1 MSSPDTIAARA
12 DGADVSTDFSRR
24 ERRLVRA
31 CKPLL
36 DSPVQAIAYPG
47 GRSRDA
53 VSLTLADG
61 REVIAAKRDNRFRA
75 ELECRVL
82 RALRGGGAAVPEVL
96 GFDGDK
102 LLLQQ
107 LLNGNRLS
115 AALNSGTPEDVE
127 RLLDNALTSLASAQQ
142 AGTAAALESH
152 VPALGKGRD
161 WIDGLLRRP
170 LVIGGYLQ
178 VKPARPRVEQLRKLL
193 AVRTPRF
200 VKWDARSGNAMVD
213 ASGEVSW
220 FDWEHCGARN
230 RIDDVAWLL
239 GDEFTPELAE
249 QETRVIDRQ
258 IEAFA
263 DDMPAD
269 QARQYLYAYG
279 VFHAVV
285 RLGLILSRKK
295 DEDWWDF
302 DYCVARDKAGVTLDC
317 ALRLVRRGARWAD
330 MDVATR
336 PLAAWF
342 TNIGERLHEL

>member
-1 MSSPDTIAARA
+1 MSPPEAATARL
-12 DGADVSTDFSRR
+12 DGADVSIDFSRR
-24 ERRLVRA
+24 ERRLVHA

-36 DSPVQAIAYPG
+36 DSPVRAIAYPG

-75 ELECRVL
+75 ELEQRVL
-82 RALRGGGAAVPEVL
+82 RALRDRGAAVPEVL
-96 GFDGDK
+96 GFDGDR

-107 LLNGNRLS
+107 VLDGDRLS
-115 AALNSGTPEDVE
+115 AALNRGTPEDVE
-127 RLLDNALTSLASAQQ
+127 NLLDNALASLALAQQ
-142 AGTAAALESH
+142 AGSAAGLELY
-152 VPALGKGRD
+152 VPALGVGRE

-178 VKPARPRVEQLRKLL
+178 VKPARPRVEALRKLL
-193 AVRTPRF
+193 AARTPRF

-213 ASGEVSW
+213 GNGRVSW

-239 GDEFTPELAE
+239 GDEFTPDLPD
-249 QETRVIDRQ
+249 QEARVIDRRVG
-258 IEAFA
+258 AFA

-279 VFHAVV
+279 VFHTVV

-302 DYCVARDKAGVTLDC
+302 DYCVARDKAGVTHDC
-317 ALRLVRRGARWAD
+317 ALRLVTRGARWAD

-342 TNIGERLHEL
+342 TNIGERLHDL